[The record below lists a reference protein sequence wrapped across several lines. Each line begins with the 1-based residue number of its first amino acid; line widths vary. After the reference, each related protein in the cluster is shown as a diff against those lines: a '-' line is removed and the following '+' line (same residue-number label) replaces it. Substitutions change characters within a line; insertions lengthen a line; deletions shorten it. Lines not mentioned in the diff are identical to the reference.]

1 MLSLLPDGPSFG
13 VFMVAALAVEAA
25 AFGVAAVIGAWQIAY
40 DGLRYRGA
48 AL

>member
-13 VFMVAALAVEAA
+13 VFR
-25 AFGVAAVIGAWQIAY
+25 VAAVIGAWQITY

>member
-13 VFMVAALAVEAA
+13 VFMVAALAVGAA
-25 AFGVAAVIGAWQIAY
+25 AFAVAAMIGAWQITY